1 MEDEEKFDF
10 KDINLDLDN
19 SSDNENCDKPDESDL
34 VFDFIRLNMI
44 SLNILSLKLSDFS
57 DITMY
62 DNIINQ
68 KLKIIDKIFITCY
81 LINIRNIPV
90 NDKPPDPDDEDGDPD
105 PLKDLKEHWQ
115 TFNNLFIEA
124 YNNDNKDNRIKILE
138 DLKESNHLKLK
149 IFHDAELNK

>member
-1 MEDEEKFDF
+1 MEDEETFDF

-19 SSDNENCDKPDESDL
+19 NSEKENCDKPDKSDL

-44 SLNILSLKLSDFS
+44 SLNILSLKQSDFLK
-57 DITMY
+57 Y
-62 DNIINQ
+62 DDNVNE

-81 LINIRNIPV
+81 LINIRNIPE
-90 NDKPPDPDDEDGDPD
+90 NDKAPEEDGGDPD

-115 TFNNLFIEA
+115 TFKKLFIEA
-124 YNNDNKDNRIKILE
+124 YNKDNKDNPIEKLE

-149 IFHDAELNK
+149 IYHNEELDK